1 MKSTGGKR
9 KKANSDWE
17 QRKAQLRRGPI
28 PRHVAI
34 IMDGNG
40 RWAVQ
45 RGLPRLAGH
54 RAGLESI
61 RQVVQACAELGIGVL
76 TLYAFSTENWRRPPE
91 EVQGL
96 MDLLVEYVDRELD
109 NLVENGVRVRVI
121 GHPEVLPARARQALE
136 RVRERTAAGEKLQ
149 LVVALNY
156 GGRREIIDA
165 CYRFLQD
172 VLAGRVDPELSEE
185 KFASYLDTAGLPDPD
200 LLIRPSG
207 ELRIS
212 NFLLWQAAY
221 TEFWFTPVLW
231 PDFRPV
237 HLAEAVAD
245 YQRRHRRFGGL
256 DSPEGG

>member
-1 MKSTGGKR
+1 MKNTSGTR
-9 KKANSDWE
+9 TKADSDWE
-17 QRKAQLRRGPI
+17 RRKAQLRRGPL

-40 RWAVQ
+40 RWAQQ

-61 RQVVQACAELGIGVL
+61 RHVVNACAELGIEVL
-76 TLYAFSTENWRRPPE
+76 TLYAFSTENWKRPAE

-109 NLVENGVRVRVI
+109 NLAGNGIRVRII
-121 GHPEVLPARARQALE
+121 GHPEELPPRVQEALE
-136 RVRERTAAGEKLQ
+136 RVRERTAGGDRLQ

-156 GGRREIIDA
+156 GGRREIVDA
-165 CYRFLQD
+165 CRRFCRD
-172 VLAGRVDPELSEE
+172 VCEGRADVELDEHR
-185 KFASYLDTAGLPDPD
+185 FAAYLDTAGLPDPD

-207 ELRIS
+207 ELRLS

-221 TEFWFTPVLW
+221 AEFWFTPVLW

-237 HLAEAVAD
+237 HLAEALAD
-245 YQRRHRRFGGL
+245 YQRRRRRFGGL
-256 DSPEGG
+256 DAADGG